1 MKNEAFVVHQTVR
14 KATPTH
20 TDKTTPSLL
29 LVLIQRLFVFSALLV
44 SFVTQANWNNPYPTV
59 EENDNILYS
68 AFSARPKF
76 LDPARSYDE
85 SEYQFL
91 GQIYEP
97 PLSYHYLHRPYRLQA
112 QTLTAMPKIIHLDDQ
127 GKQIDGDADNVA
139 FTEYHLSLQQ
149 GILYQP
155 HPALAKDTNGNYRYH
170 QLTEAE
176 TAKIKT
182 LSYLEHTGTRE
193 LVAEDYVYQ
202 IKRLAN
208 PALHS
213 PISHLMQE
221 YIVGLKALH
230 DTLKANPATDLR
242 THTISGVSANSPHEL
257 VIRIKGQYP
266 QFIYW
271 LAMPFFAPM
280 PWEADVFYAQAGLA
294 KNNINLHWYPIG
306 TGAYML
312 TENNP
317 NLRMVLEKNPNF
329 REQTYPSDGE
339 IGDKEKGL
347 LDDAG
352 KKIPFI
358 DKAVFTL
365 EKESI
370 PYWNKFLQG
379 YFDSS
384 GISSD
389 SFDSA
394 VSISGNDDIQLTDD
408 MVDKGIKLNTVVNS
422 SIFYLGFNMLDPI
435 VGGKS
440 ERARLLRQAVS
451 IAVDYEEYISIFL
464 NGRGIP
470 GQGPI
475 PPGIFGHIDGKE
487 GINPY
492 IYDWVDNK
500 PKRKSIAYAKTL
512 LEQANYAQGID
523 GETNKPLILYY
534 ESVDGGA
541 GSKARLNWLRKQ
553 LDKIDIQLVIR
564 STDYNRFYD
573 KMSTGAAQLFNWGWN
588 ADYPDPENFLALLYG
603 PKSRVLYKG
612 ENAANYAND
621 EFDALFKQMKTMS
634 NSPERQTIINN
645 MLEIVRRDSPWA
657 FSYHPKTFSLQHGW
671 YKNTK
676 PFIMSNTGTIKY
688 KRIDTQIRNAQRQAW
703 NTPIVW
709 PLLLIIICL
718 IALIIPAVMAYRRHE
733 RSRAL

>member
-1 MKNEAFVVHQTVR
+1 MNNEAFVVHHKVR
-14 KATPTH
+14 
-20 TDKTTPSLL
+20 KTTPWLTPV
-29 LVLIQRLFVFSALLV
+29 LVRYLFTCSIVFLSYSV
-44 SFVTQANWNNPYPTV
+44 HSDWNNPYPNTDK
-59 EENDNILYS
+59 NDNILYS
-68 AFSARPKF
+68 AFSARPKY
-76 LDPARSYDE
+76 LDPVRSYDE

-97 PLSYHYLHRPYRLQA
+97 PLSYHYLHRPYRLQP
-112 QTLTAMPKIIHLDDQ
+112 QTLTAMPQIVYLDANHQPISSDS
-127 GKQIDGDADNVA
+127 DAIA
-139 FTEYHLSLQQ
+139 FTEYRLSLQQ

-155 HPALAKDTNGNYRYH
+155 HPALAKDNNDHYRYH
-170 QLTEAE
+170 QLT
-176 TAKIKT
+176 TAQTATIKT
-182 LSYLEHTGTRE
+182 LSSLAYTGTRE

-208 PALHS
+208 PTLHS
-213 PISHLMQE
+213 PISFLMQE
-221 YIVGLKALH
+221 YIVGLKTLH
-230 DTLKANPATDLR
+230 ETLKTQPTTDLR
-242 THTISGVSANSPHEL
+242 THSISGVTATSDYEL
-257 VIRIKGQYP
+257 TIRIKGQYP

-280 PWEADVFYAQAGLA
+280 PWEADVFYAQPGFA

-329 REQTYPSDGE
+329 RDQFYPNEGE

-394 VSISGNDDIQLTDD
+394 VSIGGNDDIQLTDA
-408 MVDKGIKLNTVVNS
+408 MKDKGIGLNTVVNS
-422 SIFYLGFNMLDPI
+422 SISYLGFNMLDPI
-435 VGGKS
+435 VGGS
-440 ERARLLRQAVS
+440 TERARLLRQAVS

-475 PPGIFGHIDGKE
+475 PPSIFGHIDGE
-487 GINPY
+487 AGINPY
-492 IYDWVDNK
+492 IYDWKDNK
-500 PKRKSIAYAKTL
+500 PQRKSIQFAKDL
-512 LEQANYAQGID
+512 LSQANYAEGVD
-523 GETNKPLILYY
+523 GETGKPLILYY

-553 LDKIDIQLVIR
+553 FEKIDIQLVIR

-573 KMSTGAAQLFNWGWN
+573 KMSTGAAQIFNWGWN

-621 EFDALFKQMKTMS
+621 TFDALFKEMKTMP
-634 NSPERQTIINN
+634 NSPQRQAIINK
-645 MLEIVRRDSPWA
+645 MLEIVRRDAPWA
-657 FSYHPKTFSLQHGW
+657 FSYHPKSFSLQHGW

-688 KRIDTQIRNAQRQAW
+688 KRIDTQTRNTQRQAW

-709 PLLLIIICL
+709 PLLLL
-718 IALIIPAVMAYRRHE
+718 MMGVIALMIPAVMAYRRHE